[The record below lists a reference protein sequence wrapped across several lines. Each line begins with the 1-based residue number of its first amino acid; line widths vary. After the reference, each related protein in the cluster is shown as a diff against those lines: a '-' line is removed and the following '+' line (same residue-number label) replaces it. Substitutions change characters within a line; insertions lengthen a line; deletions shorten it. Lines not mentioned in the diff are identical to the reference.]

1 MRIPDEGDV
10 MHHQSH
16 MMLLDLARSRGEQ
29 VARNSRRPE
38 VLAHWDLMSERSRWR
53 RKRPATA

>member
-1 MRIPDEGDV
+1 

-16 MMLLDLARSRGEQ
+16 MMLFDLARSCGEQ

-38 VLAHWDLMSERSRWR
+38 VLAQWVLMSERRRWR
-53 RKRPATA
+53 RKRPASA